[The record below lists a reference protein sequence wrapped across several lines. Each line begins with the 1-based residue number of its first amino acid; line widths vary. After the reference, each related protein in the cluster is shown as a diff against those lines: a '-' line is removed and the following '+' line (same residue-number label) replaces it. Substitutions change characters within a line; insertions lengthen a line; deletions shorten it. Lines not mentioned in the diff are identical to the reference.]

1 MRLLTFWPG
10 WVSWGKASSK
20 AGDVGEKC
28 DVTSNLTVLS
38 LVIVTCRVGFVS
50 RAFFFFFKCKNI
62 MQISR
67 FLSETVGPI
76 YERIYKVL

>member
-10 WVSWGKASSK
+10 WGKASSK
-20 AGDVGEKC
+20 AGEKR

-38 LVIVTCRVGFVS
+38 LVIVTCRVGSS
-50 RAFFFFFKCKNI
+50 RELFFFFLKCKNI